1 MVQVVR
7 QCTRSS
13 RLLLLAT
20 KLTLNCH
27 STKRTAGERDGLYHK
42 FSPYAEEIMSSQHP
56 YSVFRVGRDGRASGV
71 SVSLDAVRA
80 GCPRGQG
87 VRYTDEVGGGGQER
101 TMIPVVLDA
110 AHTPPAV
117 FHQQV
122 GVNGSGRALRRG
134 RGRINCGLEHKY
146 TEHTLSH
153 AANYPVR
160 GEVHPR
166 GDTERTV
173 RSDHR

>member
-1 MVQVVR
+1 
-7 QCTRSS
+7 
-13 RLLLLAT
+13 
-20 KLTLNCH
+20 
-27 STKRTAGERDGLYHK
+27 
-42 FSPYAEEIMSSQHP
+42 MSSQHP

-110 AHTPPAV
+110 AHTPPAA

-122 GVNGSGRALRRG
+122 GVNGVGTGISTRQGPKNMMIRA
-134 RGRINCGLEHKY
+134 
-146 TEHTLSH
+146 
-153 AANYPVR
+153 
-160 GEVHPR
+160 
-166 GDTERTV
+166 
-173 RSDHR
+173 